1 MEDSNITIKV
11 GSGTYNLLD
20 KKYNNFIQNSLSNTD
35 EETIER
41 WFTYEAIMSDLIG
54 LNKIH
59 YFEEIKY
66 RLTGGE
72 DPNELILEII
82 NRDNE
87 LKTHLWAHLRRLN
100 DYKNEDLI
108 KRFYQ

>member
-11 GSGTYNLLD
+11 GFGTYNLLD
-20 KKYNNFIQNSLSNTD
+20 KKYNKFIKNSLTNTD

-41 WFTYEAIMSDLIG
+41 WFTYEAIMSELIG

-59 YFEEIKY
+59 CFEEIKY

-87 LKTHLWAHLRRLN
+87 IKTYLWAHLRRLTE
-100 DYKNEDLI
+100 YKNEDLL
-108 KRFYQ
+108 KRFY